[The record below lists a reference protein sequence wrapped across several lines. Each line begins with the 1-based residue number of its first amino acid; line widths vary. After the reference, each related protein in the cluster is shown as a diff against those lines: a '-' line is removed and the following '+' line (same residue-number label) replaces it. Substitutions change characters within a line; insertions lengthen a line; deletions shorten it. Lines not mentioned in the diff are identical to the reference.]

1 MRRERPL
8 VQYST
13 MTSFLDVLFLL
24 VFAALIPAAALAEKA
39 RAADARPKP
48 KPAAVVPAL
57 GPGEV
62 AIDPERLRKAAV
74 AEILAGLESR
84 QAVVA
89 RISAD
94 GRLRQ
99 LERRQD
105 DAPVVTPVELPLV
118 ERVPDPDVNLVYLGD
133 RSPDLRLCSLIRLQL
148 ASPDLAETIVIVAL
162 DQPLE
167 QLSVALARGLKRDVD
182 RCTGD
187 QRGVA
192 VLLDPRA
199 TGEPTPGAPTTPDP
213 TPANDE
219 EKTP

>member
-1 MRRERPL
+1 MRRRP
-8 VQYST
+8 VAQYAPL
-13 MTSFLDVLFLL
+13 TSLLDVLFIL
-24 VFAALIPAAALAEKA
+24 VFASLIYSAGLEARQKSQDDSEKPAAAAT
-39 RAADARPKP
+39 
-48 KPAAVVPAL
+48 PAP
-57 GPGEV
+57 PGLV
-62 AIDPERLRKAAV
+62 SIDPERLRKAAL

-89 RISAD
+89 RIAQD

-105 DAPVVTPVELPLV
+105 GVPAVTPVELPLV
-118 ERVPDPDVNLVYLGD
+118 ERVADPDVNLVYLGD

-148 ASPDLAETIVIVAL
+148 GTPDLSSSIVIVAL
-162 DQPLE
+162 DVPLD
-167 QLSVALARGLKRDVD
+167 QMSVALARGLQRDVD
-182 RCTGD
+182 RCTGE

-199 TGEPTPGAPTTPDP
+199 TGQVVPAPAP
-213 TPANDE
+213 NQE

>member
-1 MRRERPL
+1 MTRRRP
-8 VQYST
+8 VAQYAPL
-13 MTSFLDVLFLL
+13 TSLLDVLFIL
-24 VFAALIPAAALAEKA
+24 VFASLIYSAGLEARQKSAEE
-39 RAADARPKP
+39 DTVE
-48 KPAAVVPAL
+48 PAAVARPAP
-57 GPGEV
+57 PGLV
-62 AIDPERLRKAAV
+62 SIDPERLRKAAV

-89 RISAD
+89 RIAQD

-105 DAPVVTPVELPLV
+105 GAPAVTSVELPLV
-118 ERVPDPDVNLVYLGD
+118 ERVPDPDVNLIYLGE
-133 RSPDLRLCSLIRLQL
+133 RSPDLRLCSLVRLQL
-148 ASPDLAETIVIVAL
+148 GAPDLSTTIVIVAL
-162 DQPLE
+162 DVPLD
-167 QLSVALARGLKRDVD
+167 QMSVALAHGLQRDID

-199 TGEPTPGAPTTPDP
+199 TGEVAP
-213 TPANDE
+213 TPAPHQE

>member
-1 MRRERPL
+1 MRRRP
-8 VQYST
+8 VAQYT
-13 MTSFLDVLFLL
+13 PLTSLLDVLFVL
-24 VFAALIPAAALAEKA
+24 VFASLIYSAGLEAKQKEAAAARPAAN
-39 RAADARPKP
+39 RAAPSAIP
-48 KPAAVVPAL
+48 PAL
-57 GPGEV
+57 V
-62 AIDPERLRKAAV
+62 SIDPERLRKAAV

-118 ERVPDPDVNLVYLGD
+118 ERVPDPDVNLIYLGD

-148 ASPDLAETIVIVAL
+148 ASPDLSQTIVIVAL
-162 DQPLE
+162 DEPLE

-199 TGEPTPGAPTTPDP
+199 TGEPTPGAPTTSDP
-213 TPANDE
+213 PANDE

>member
-1 MRRERPL
+1 VRRRP
-8 VQYST
+8 VAQYAPL
-13 MTSFLDVLFLL
+13 TSLLDVLFIL
-24 VFAALIPAAALAEKA
+24 VFASLIYSAGLEAKQKEAAA
-39 RAADARPKP
+39 ARPAP
-48 KPAAVVPAL
+48 RPATSAPIP
-57 GPGEV
+57 PGLV
-62 AIDPERLRKAAV
+62 SIDPERLRKAAV

-84 QAVVA
+84 EAVVA

-105 DAPVVTPVELPLV
+105 GVPLVTPVELPLV
-118 ERVPDPDVNLVYLGD
+118 EKVPDPDVNLVYLGE
-133 RSPDLRLCSLIRLQL
+133 RSPDLRLCSLVRLQL
-148 ASPDLAETIVIVAL
+148 AVADLSGTIVIVAL
-162 DQPLE
+162 DQPLD

-199 TGEPTPGAPTTPDP
+199 TGEPPPAPPPPDP
-213 TPANDE
+213 TSQ